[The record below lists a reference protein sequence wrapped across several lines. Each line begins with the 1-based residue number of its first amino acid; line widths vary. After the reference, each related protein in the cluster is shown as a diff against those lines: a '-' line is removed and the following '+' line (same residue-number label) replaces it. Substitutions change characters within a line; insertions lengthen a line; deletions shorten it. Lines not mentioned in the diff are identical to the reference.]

1 MDEVR
6 YRAAERRLWQSCGV
20 TPTEQRLRLDRIGV
34 TVRVQEVGQGPAAVF
49 VHGASTSG
57 TSWAPLVARLRGF
70 RCLLLDRPGCGLSD
84 PLPTRLDDMD
94 ALGTFAEALIV
105 DVLDAL
111 QLDRAHLVAT
121 SFGGYLALRT
131 AAAHPDRIGGM
142 VEFGWPIG
150 APTAGVPLLMRL
162 ASVPALARLLTAVP
176 PNARAVRALFRSIG
190 LRQALAAGRISAEA
204 IGCYLAL
211 LRDTDTLRN
220 ELTAGPRIITLR
232 GMNDRVLLPAR
243 LLAVIG
249 TPVYFLWGETDPFGG
264 ADIARRFVEDIPA
277 GQLEVVPGAGH
288 AVWMDDPDHAAMTMK
303 TWLCQTADA
312 ETTH

>member
-20 TPTEQRLRLDRIGV
+20 TPTEQRVRLDRIGV
-34 TVRVQEVGQGPAAVF
+34 TVRVQEVGQGPAVVF

-57 TSWAPLVARLRGF
+57 TSWASLVARLRGF

-84 PLPTRLDDMD
+84 PLPARLDDMD

-105 DVLDAL
+105 DVLEAL

-131 AAAHPDRIGGM
+131 AAAHPERIGRM

-150 APTAGVPLLMRL
+150 APAGRIPLLMRL
-162 ASVPALARLLTAVP
+162 TSVPALARLLTTLP
-176 PNARAVRALFRSIG
+176 PNERAVRALFRSIG
-190 LRQALAAGRISAEA
+190 LRQSLAAGRISAET

-232 GMNDRVLLPAR
+232 GMNDRVLLPAG
-243 LLAVIG
+243 LLAAIR
-249 TPVYFLWGETDPFGG
+249 TTVYFL
-264 ADIARRFVEDIPA
+264 
-277 GQLEVVPGAGH
+277 
-288 AVWMDDPDHAAMTMK
+288 
-303 TWLCQTADA
+303 
-312 ETTH
+312 